1 MNGDSLDLFFKLI
14 VQIIPLLCLI
24 GVGFYA
30 GRKLDMNMHSMGMLS
45 IYILSPFVVCVS
57 LMQVDLKPSYIA
69 VPIFLFFVT
78 TALSFLAKKFGQK
91 CLDKPYQPLM
101 PLLGGTAN
109 TGYFGIPIVTALL
122 GPAAIGIYM
131 LFNMAL
137 LITEVT
143 SSYYLSARGHMSVKD
158 SLKRVLKLPPLYGV
172 IIGVFLNILP
182 VPLPTIVHI
191 YWTHATGAYIII
203 GMMLIGVG
211 LSKLPSLHI
220 NLKFTGLIFLH
231 KFIIWPAVFI
241 ALIYIDKNYTYWLNS
256 DAYLMLFLISICPLP
271 ANAVAYAVQL
281 KLPAEET
288 AAAILASTLLALIY
302 VPAALTLY
310 FLYF

>member
-1 MNGDSLDLFFKLI
+1 VNTDSLDLFFTLI
-14 VQIIPLLCLI
+14 IQIIPLLCLI

-45 IYILSPFVVCVS
+45 IYILSPFVIAIS
-57 LMQVDLKPSYIA
+57 LMQVDLQPSYIA
-69 VPIFLFFVT
+69 VPIFFFFIVSG
-78 TALSFLAKKFGQK
+78 LSLLASKLGRKV
-91 CLDKPYQPLM
+91 LEKPYQPLM

-109 TGYFGIPIVTALL
+109 TGYFGIPIVTTLL

-143 SSYYLSARGHMSVKD
+143 SSYYLSARGHMTIKD
-158 SLKRVLKLPPLYGV
+158 SLKRVVKLPPLYGV
-172 IIGVFLNILP
+172 IIGVTLNVIHA
-182 VPLPTIVHI
+182 PLPAIVHT

-241 ALIYIDKNYTYWLNS
+241 ALLCIDKSYTHWLND

-281 KLPAEET
+281 KLPAEEA
-288 AAAILASTLLALIY
+288 AAAILASTLLALLY

>member
-1 MNGDSLDLFFKLI
+1 MNGDSLELFFTLI

-45 IYILSPFVVCVS
+45 IYILSPFVIAIS

-69 VPIFLFFVT
+69 VPIFFFFICS
-78 TALSFLAKKFGQK
+78 ALAFLASKLGRKL
-91 CLDKPYQPLM
+91 LDKPYQPLM

-122 GPAAIGIYM
+122 GPTAIGIYM

-137 LITEVT
+137 ALTEVT
-143 SSYYLSARGHMSVKD
+143 SSYYLSARGHMTVKD
-158 SLKRVLKLPPLYGV
+158 SLKRVLRLPPLYGV
-172 IIGVFLNILP
+172 IIGILLNITH
-182 VPLPTIVHI
+182 VPLPEVVHS

-220 NLKFTGLIFLH
+220 NLKFTSLIFFH

-241 ALIYIDKNYTYWLNS
+241 AFIYIDKSYTQWLNN
-256 DAYLMLFLISICPLP
+256 DAYLMLFLMAICPLP

-288 AAAILASTLLALIY
+288 AAAILASTLLALLY
-302 VPAALTLY
+302 VPAALSLY
-310 FLYF
+310 FLYI